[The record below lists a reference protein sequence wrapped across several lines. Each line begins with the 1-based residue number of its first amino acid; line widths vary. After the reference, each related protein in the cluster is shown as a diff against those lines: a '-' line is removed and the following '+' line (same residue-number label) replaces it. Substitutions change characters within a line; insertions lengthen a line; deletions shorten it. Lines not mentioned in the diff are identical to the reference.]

1 MFTHIMVGSNDPE
14 KSAAFYNAAL
24 GALGVS
30 PAQGERLFYMHK
42 GGAFGVGKPRNGEAA
57 TCANGG
63 TIGFQAESQAQVDA
77 FHAAGCAN
85 GGTCDGAPGIRE
97 NAPGQPYGAY
107 LRDPDGNKICA
118 FVVPAG

>member
-1 MFTHIMVGSNDPE
+1 MFTHIMVGTNDPE

-24 GALGVS
+24 GALGVA

-42 GGAFGVGKPRNGEAA
+42 GGAFGVGKPRDGEAA

-77 FHAAGCAN
+77 FYAAGCAN

-118 FVVPAG
+118 FVVPAR

>member
-1 MFTHIMVGSNDPE
+1 MFTHIMVGTNDTE
-14 KSAAFYNAAL
+14 KAAAFYNAAL

-30 PAQGERLFYMHK
+30 PAQGERLFYLHK

-63 TIGFQAESQAQVDA
+63 TIGFQAESQEQVDG
-77 FHAAGCAN
+77 FYAAGCAH

-97 NAPGQPYGAY
+97 NAPGKPYGAY

-118 FVVPAG
+118 FVTGG